1 MRAPGPIEDCMTGP
15 GRVDPTWR
23 SRGQL
28 RTIRVRLAIGMLV
41 PFVAMMGVSAIQGF
55 WPAGSASR
63 LPATLILIVAA
74 IAVPAFMALQVRAIL
89 RHAGAIDAERAE
101 LIELYNRARLDSM
114 LDGLTGLGNHR
125 AFQEELARQL
135 EAATRD
141 GQALGLL
148 LIDLDDLKKV
158 NDTRGHGA
166 GDDLLVAVGRIAAMT
181 LRRTDRA
188 FRVGGD
194 EFAVLMPNADLDTAV
209 LVARRILAGAVGGDH
224 TAHGERFSLSIG
236 VTATPSPT
244 TEPRLMYRNADA
256 ALYWSK
262 RHGRTA
268 VTAFDPQLHGSGEAR
283 SVPELTAAV
292 EAILATRAIRPV
304 YQPIFSM
311 TTGEPIGYEGLV
323 RPTDGA
329 AFTNPGAMFAAAEVA
344 DRIVEL
350 DFACLESVAGGIG
363 ALEPGVYVSVNL
375 SPRTIESQQFHASE
389 LRAIFG
395 RYGIPLDQVV
405 LELTEREE
413 VQDLDQLRRNLESCR
428 RAGMRIA
435 ADDVGAGN
443 AGLRLLS
450 EMRFDIVKID
460 LSLVQGGALQD
471 PSHAVLDAIRE
482 LAERWSASVVAE
494 GVETAEQLL
503 LVRSMGIV
511 SGQGYLLG
519 RPAPGRTAVRLD
531 LDALSG
537 EPPADQPPELRVFTK
552 PLSRSA

>member
-1 MRAPGPIEDCMTGP
+1 MTAT
-15 GRVDPTWR
+15 GRVDPAWR

-41 PFVAMMGVSAIQGF
+41 PFVAMMAASAIQGF
-55 WPAGSASR
+55 WPGGSASR
-63 LPATLILIVAA
+63 LPATLILVLAA
-74 IAVPAFMALQVRAIL
+74 ILVPAFMALQVRAIL

-101 LIELYNRARLDSM
+101 LIELYNRARLDAM

-135 EAATRD
+135 EAASRD
-141 GQALGLL
+141 GQALGLM

-158 NDTRGHGA
+158 NDTRGHAA

-194 EFAVLMPNADLDTAV
+194 EFAVLMPNADLDTSMV
-209 LVARRILAGAVGGDH
+209 VARRILAAAVGGDQ
-224 TAHGERFSLSIG
+224 TAHGDRFSLSIG
-236 VTATPSPT
+236 VTASPFPT
-244 TEPRLMYRNADA
+244 TDPRLMYRNADA
-256 ALYWSK
+256 ALYWCK

-268 VTAFDPQLHGSGEAR
+268 VTAFDPQLHGSGDER
-283 SVPELTAAV
+283 SAPELTAAV

-304 YQPIFSM
+304 FQPIFSM
-311 TTGEPIGYEGLV
+311 ATGQPIGYEGLV

-350 DFACLESVAGGIG
+350 DFACLESVASGIG
-363 ALEPGVYVSVNL
+363 TLEPGVYVSVNL
-375 SPRTIESQQFHASE
+375 SPRTIESQQFHAGE
-389 LRAIFG
+389 LKAIFG
-395 RYGIPLDQVV
+395 RHGIPLEQVV

-413 VQDLDQLRRNLESCR
+413 VQDLDQLRRNLEACR

-471 PSHAVLDAIRE
+471 PSHAVLVAIRE
-482 LAERWSASVVAE
+482 LADRWSASVVAE
-494 GVETAEQLL
+494 GVETAEQLV
-503 LVRSMGIV
+503 LVRSMGIA

-519 RPAPGRTAVRLD
+519 RPGPVRSASPLD
-531 LDALSG
+531 LDALG
-537 EPPADQPPELRVFTK
+537 GDPAGADRPPELRVFTK
-552 PLSRSA
+552 PLSKSA